1 MSVETPAPL
10 TTNPAIRIGR
20 DVWDELHADGRF
32 PPGDTRFSL
41 KRTGDFI
48 SEPLPLLLEAYER
61 YGPIFSLRILQ
72 QRFIF
77 MLGPEANHHILVS
90 HAKNFHWREGF
101 GDLIPLLGDGLLT
114 IDGGYHRRARR
125 IMLPAFHRDSIAAS
139 ADSMVQEAGR
149 AIATWRP
156 DEVVDMYHWTR
167 ELAMRI
173 AMRSLLGLDPD
184 RGGGASGA
192 RAAEHFERALSYYGR
207 GIRGRLQRG
216 PGSPWR
222 DMHASRRVLDEI
234 LYEEIRRRRATGES
248 SPDDI
253 LGMLI
258 AATDEDGSQLS
269 EREIRDQAMTLMF
282 AGHDTTTSTVTFML
296 HELARHPI
304 ELDRVIAE
312 VDEVLAGEP
321 PRAEHL
327 GGGALPR
334 LQMALDETLRLY
346 PPAWIGPR
354 RNLDAFD
361 FAGSHVPA
369 NSYVYYSSWASHRI
383 PSVFGDP
390 EAFIPDRFAPEAKA
404 ALAKGAYVPFGGGSR
419 TCIGMRFGEMEIR
432 AIVAMALQ
440 RFRPEAMPGRT
451 MVVRQTPTLGP
462 KGGLELRMRPR
473 RGG

>member
-1 MSVETPAPL
+1 MSVEAPAPL
-10 TTNPAIRIGR
+10 TTNPAVRIGR
-20 DVWDELHADGRF
+20 DVWDELRSEGSY

-41 KRTGDFI
+41 SRTREFVRA
-48 SEPLPLLLEAYER
+48 PLPLLLRNYEE
-61 YGPIFSLRILQ
+61 YGPIFSLRVLQ

-101 GDLIPLLGDGLLT
+101 GDLVPLLGDGLLT

-139 ADSMVQEAGR
+139 ADSMVEETEGAL
-149 AIATWRP
+149 AAWRP
-156 DEVVDMYHWTR
+156 DDVVDIYHWTR

-173 AMRSLLGLDPD
+173 AMRALLGLDPD
-184 RGGGASGA
+184 RGGDTGS
-192 RAAEHFERALSYYGR
+192 RAAEHFERALSFYGE
-207 GIRGRLQRG
+207 GIRGRIQRG
-216 PGSPWR
+216 PGSPWN
-222 DMHASRRVLDEI
+222 DMHASRRVLDDI
-234 LYEEIRRRRATGES
+234 LYTEIRDRRKSGEVK
-248 SPDDI
+248 PDDI

-296 HELARHPI
+296 YELARHPD
-304 ELDRVIAE
+304 ELEQVIAE
-312 VDEVLAGEP
+312 VDAVLGGEA

-327 GGGALPR
+327 GGAALPR

-369 NSYVYYSSWASHRI
+369 RSYVYYSSWASHRI
-383 PSVFGDP
+383 PSVFPDP
-390 EAFIPDRFAPEAKA
+390 EAFIPERFTPEAKA
-404 ALAKGAYVPFGGGSR
+404 ALPKGAYVPFGGGSR
-419 TCIGMRFGEMEIR
+419 TCIGMRFGEMEVR
-432 AIVAMALQ
+432 AIVALLLQ

-451 MVVRQTPTLGP
+451 MIVRQTPTLGP

-473 RGG
+473 